1 MTDVKKGKVLV
12 TGAAG
17 FIAFHL
23 IESFLRDGQEVV
35 GLDNFDPYYP
45 RPLKE
50 TNLADL
56 RRIAADTKASFE
68 FFEMDFRKGES
79 LDSLPQ
85 EITSVVHL
93 GAKAGV
99 RPSLENPV
107 SYIQANLEG
116 TVSLLEWS
124 RRRSITEFV
133 FGSSSSVYGNDT
145 TPPFSEDSLCVQ
157 PISPYAATKRS
168 GELLCSTYSHLYGFK
183 ITSLRFFTVYGPR
196 QRPDLVIRKFI
207 ESLLDNRPI
216 TLFGDG
222 STARDYTFVK
232 DIVAGIRRAHQ
243 KVLTAKAPFHEI
255 YNLGGH
261 KTTSLL
267 QLVRLIEKYTEKTA
281 EIRWDEMQPGD
292 VRLTYANIDKS
303 ARDLGYNPQTS
314 IEEGL
319 QEAVKY
325 QLTLR
330 ASKI

>member
-1 MTDVKKGKVLV
+1 
-12 TGAAG
+12 
-17 FIAFHL
+17 
-23 IESFLRDGQEVV
+23 VV
-35 GLDNFDPYYP
+35 GIDNFDPYYP
-45 RPLKE
+45 RALKE
-50 TNLADL
+50 VNLKDL
-56 RRIAADTKASFE
+56 RLISAQTQTSFE
-68 FFEMDFRKGES
+68 FFEMDFRNPQS
-79 LDSLPQ
+79 LDQLPQ
-85 EITSVVHL
+85 GITSVVHL

-99 RPSLENPV
+99 RPSLENPMA
-107 SYIQANLEG
+107 YIQANLEG
-116 TVSLLEWS
+116 TTSILEWC
-124 RRRSITEFV
+124 RRRSITQFV

-157 PISPYAATKRS
+157 PISPYAMTKRS

-207 ESLLDNRPI
+207 ESLLNNKPI

-232 DIVAGIRRAHQ
+232 DIVAGIRAAHK
-243 KVLTAKAPFHEI
+243 KVLEAPKPFHEI

-281 EIRWDEMQPGD
+281 DIRWDQMQPGD
-292 VRLTYANIDKS
+292 VLLTYANIDKS
-303 ARDLGYNPQTS
+303 SRELGYNPQTS

-325 QLTLR
+325 QLGLG
-330 ASKI
+330 AAKI